1 MNEEQNEIKLP
12 ESDDRK
18 LDSISAKR
26 VRRDKW
32 LSGIFVSVLVIL
44 CLAVA
49 CSLYIL
55 SKDYLAWSANKHK
68 AQSELEQLQAISDK
82 QRSSID
88 EELKRLELQKQE
100 RLNELAALKERT
112 SKLNS
117 QIAQR
122 EAQLNSTDEEVKR
135 LDKIKAEAKNLS
147 AQNKQFTAEIDKQ
160 RQELSQLTGQKTVLA
175 GHMISILCMV
185 PAILLRL
192 QKKLPKL
199 PVATAQQLQ
208 T

>member
-1 MNEEQNEIKLP
+1 MNNDPNQATTPDPNVEQ
-12 ESDDRK
+12 

-68 AQSELEQLQAISDK
+68 AQNELEQLQAISDK
-82 QRSSID
+82 QRISID
-88 EELKRLELQKQE
+88 EELKRLKLQKQE
-100 RLNELAALKERT
+100 RLNELATLREK
-112 SKLNS
+112 SDKLNA

-122 EAQLNSTDEEVKR
+122 QALLSSTDEEIKQ
-135 LDKIKAEAKNLS
+135 LNKIKAEAKNLV
-147 AQNKQFTAEIDKQ
+147 A
-160 RQELSQLTGQKTVLA
+160 SQ
-175 GHMISILCMV
+175 SWD
-185 PAILLRL
+185 LR
-192 QKKLPKL
+192 
-199 PVATAQQLQ
+199 ARA
-208 T
+208 